1 MKMRPKV
8 FFDGEMTEEDA
19 VFFDGWQATSQ
30 AAEKDVHES
39 KRVAKRIRA
48 VQKGCW
54 FNARKAILKLDDYA
68 DASLIEGWAN
78 LNNGLAIE
86 HGWIVK
92 DGMIIDPTI
101 CERSLVYYPGLE
113 FRGRAE
119 IQKFDSLSISQGR
132 REKGDPFFFAFGWGG
147 MYSPSLRR
155 SYDEALKRS
164 MKLCASTSA

>member
-68 DASLIEGWAN
+68 DASLIEGWVFRIGAT
-78 LNNGLAIE
+78 AIE

-92 DGMIIDPTI
+92 DGKVIDPTL
-101 CERSLVYYPGLE
+101 CEKPIVYFPGLE
-113 FRGRAE
+113 FRGRKE
-119 IQKFDSLSISQGR
+119 IKEFDALSIRSQR
-132 REKGDPFFFAFGWGG
+132 REWDDLF
-147 MYSPSLRR
+147 L
-155 SYDEALKRS
+155 
-164 MKLCASTSA
+164 